1 MSAVHWIA
9 SWIAR
14 DWCSLGGRV
23 EDGLGATKWRAKAT
37 SSLKRAKWF
46 PVVPFHIYMSHK
58 AAKSMAKR
66 IWFSQSY
73 DQCTSAGQVMPESQS
88 AACRE
93 DMAIWRPP
101 KYSWMLDTLEKEAW
115 VKVDCS
121 TFKNTCAAGWSIDV
135 ASYQMAMPPSGREIG
150 VSCV

>member
-66 IWFSQSY
+66 IWFSQSC

-101 KYSWMLDTLEKEAW
+101 MQVFVDVRHAWERGLSESRLFNLQKYVCCRLVHW
-115 VKVDCS
+115 CS
-121 TFKNTCAAGWSIDV
+121 
-135 ASYQMAMPPSGREIG
+135 
-150 VSCV
+150 